1 MTLGENLQRLR
12 KEKGLSQEDVARAL
26 FVSRQTIS
34 KWENDLCLPDLENF
48 RKICH
53 LYQVDFNEILGEG
66 DGIESIEKESEKNEE
81 ELTGQEDITEITER
95 EQEVKQKELT
105 QQKEK
110 TDLRLFCIPFFSVC
124 ILVYS
129 LIKTPKKRDL
139 IITSKKTIICFFINI
154 IVSFAI
160 ILLIYLMFPAP
171 NITTSVIY

>member
-1 MTLGENLQRLR
+1 MKTLGEKLKEARLK
-12 KEKGLSQEDVARAL
+12 KELSQKEVSEKL
-26 FVSRQTIS
+26 FLSRQSIS

-48 RKICH
+48 KKICH

-66 DGIESIEKESEKNEE
+66 DCIESIEKESEKNEQESAEPEDTTEITQEARQE
-81 ELTGQEDITEITER
+81 ELT
-95 EQEVKQKELT
+95 EQR
-105 QQKEK
+105 EK
-110 TDLRLFCIPFFSVC
+110 TDLRLFCIPFFSIC

-154 IVSFAI
+154 IASFAL

-171 NITTSVIY
+171 NITTSVIG